1 MRLAEEEVGIGMCAA
16 LGLGLGLGL
25 VLGLIRRMR
34 SRMEKKRL
42 RARSQMVRRCRQRR
56 RKSVPIILSIRNT
69 VGGAS
74 ALEPPFRVG
83 VGTGMCAL
91 CDTHAWGQE
100 VG

>member
-25 VLGLIRRMR
+25 VLGLMRRMR

-83 VGTGMCAL
+83 VGTGMCAP